1 MLLLQQMIVLFIY
14 MLIGYIACK
23 KDMLD
28 ATAGQ
33 KLSWIVVNVANP
45 SLIISSAINEE
56 GKITGDTLLLTVA
69 IAIAMYILLLLL
81 AKIIPW
87 IFKVPHKDYGIYKVM
102 SVFNNIGFMGF
113 PVIAAVYGKSALLYG
128 AVFMIPYNVLI
139 YTYGIQ
145 ILKGANGEKET
156 FQIKKILNIGVLACV
171 LAAVLYISRFP
182 VPQFAKAV
190 TEGLSNLTGPLS
202 MIVIG
207 ISMTKIPLRELFT
220 DIRLLIFSA
229 VKLLVIPILGML
241 IIKQFVTDEIICG
254 VCMVMLATPVGSMTA
269 MLAQQY
275 GGDQETVTKGVSLT
289 TILSVIT
296 IPVVSAIVL

>member
-28 ATAGQ
+28 AKAGQ

-45 SLIISSAINEE
+45 SLIISSAVNEE
-56 GKITGDTLLLTVA
+56 GKITGDKLLLTVA

-87 IFKVPHKDYGIYKVM
+87 IFKVPHKDHGIYKVM

-145 ILKGANGEKET
+145 ILKGTNGEKET

-171 LAAVLYISRFP
+171 LAAVLYISKFP
-182 VPQFAKAV
+182 VPQFAKAA

-207 ISMTKIPLRELFT
+207 ISMTKIPLGELFA

-241 IIKQFVTDEIICG
+241 IIKQFVTDEILCG

>member
-28 ATAGQ
+28 AKAGQ

-45 SLIISSAINEE
+45 SLIISSAVNEE
-56 GKITGDTLLLTVA
+56 GKITGDTLMLTVA

-81 AKIIPW
+81 AKIMPW
-87 IFKVPHKDYGIYKVM
+87 IFKVPQKDHGIYKVM

-145 ILKGANGEKET
+145 ILKGTNGEKET
-156 FQIKKILNIGVLACV
+156 FQIGRAHV
-171 LAAVLYISRFP
+171 
-182 VPQFAKAV
+182 
-190 TEGLSNLTGPLS
+190 
-202 MIVIG
+202 
-207 ISMTKIPLRELFT
+207 
-220 DIRLLIFSA
+220 
-229 VKLLVIPILGML
+229 
-241 IIKQFVTDEIICG
+241 
-254 VCMVMLATPVGSMTA
+254 
-269 MLAQQY
+269 
-275 GGDQETVTKGVSLT
+275 
-289 TILSVIT
+289 
-296 IPVVSAIVL
+296 

>member
-1 MLLLQQMIVLFIY
+1 
-14 MLIGYIACK
+14 
-23 KDMLD
+23 
-28 ATAGQ
+28 
-33 KLSWIVVNVANP
+33 
-45 SLIISSAINEE
+45 
-56 GKITGDTLLLTVA
+56 
-69 IAIAMYILLLLL
+69 
-81 AKIIPW
+81 
-87 IFKVPHKDYGIYKVM
+87 
-102 SVFNNIGFMGF
+102 MGF

-145 ILKGANGEKET
+145 ILKGTNGEKET

-171 LAAVLYISRFP
+171 LAAVLYISKFP
-182 VPQFAKAV
+182 VPQFARAAA
-190 TEGLSNLTGPLS
+190 EGLSNLTGPLS

-207 ISMTKIPLRELFT
+207 ISMTKIPLGELFT

-241 IIKQFVTDEIICG
+241 IIKQFVTDEILCG

>member
-23 KDMLD
+23 KGRLD
-28 ATAGQ
+28 IGAGQ

-45 SLIISSAINEE
+45 SLIISSVINEE
-56 GKITGDTLLLTVA
+56 GGIMGDRLLLTVV
-69 IAIAMYILLLLL
+69 IAIMMYSILLLL

-87 IFKVPHKDYGIYKVM
+87 IFRVPQRNHGIYKIM
-102 SVFNNIGFMGF
+102 LVFNNIGFMGF

-145 ILKGANGEKET
+145 ILEGTNGKREK
-156 FQIKKILNIGVLACV
+156 FQIKKILNIGILACV
-171 LAAVLYISRFP
+171 IAAVLYIGRFP
-182 VPQFAKAV
+182 VPEFVKAV

-207 ISMTKIPLRELFT
+207 ISMTKISLGRLFT
-220 DIRLLIFSA
+220 DVKLVIFSA
-229 VKLLVIPILGML
+229 VKLLVIPILGMI
-241 IIKQFVTDEIICG
+241 IIKQFVTDEILCG

-275 GGDQETVTKGVSLT
+275 GGDQEMATKGVSLT

-296 IPVVSAIVL
+296 IPIVSAIVL